1 MPNWIL
7 QRPLQGATILL
18 LILLVSLPSSVS
30 LAQDNADRQALRAL
44 KPVYEQ
50 FAREGNPAL
59 LKPHLDPE
67 FTGVMVTGESVT
79 GYDGVEKYWQYI
91 WDLMGEGGQYTVT
104 VTEDGPALF
113 AGDLAIASGTTE
125 DKVVTSVGKEFHF
138 ASRWTTIFRKREGEW
153 KILRIHAS
161 MNPISNEFIAAQVTT
176 VMMITGSIAAAVS
189 LILGWFAHVFW
200 RSRRTR
206 RTHA

>member
-30 LAQDNADRQALRAL
+30 LAQDNADRQALQAL

-189 LILGWFAHVFW
+189 LILGWLAHMFW
-200 RSRRTR
+200 RSRRKPP
-206 RTHA
+206 ADA

>member
-1 MPNWIL
+1 MPIWIL
-7 QRPLQGATILL
+7 QRPLQGSTVLL

-50 FAREGNPAL
+50 AMREGNPAL

-125 DKVVTSVGKEFHF
+125 DNVVTSVGKEFHF
-138 ASRWTTIFRKREGEW
+138 TSRWTAIMRKQDGKW

-176 VMMITGSIAAAVS
+176 VMMITGSIAAVVS

-200 RSRRTR
+200 RSRRKRPADT
-206 RTHA
+206 

>member
-1 MPNWIL
+1 MPIWIL
-7 QRPLQGATILL
+7 QRPLQVSTILL
-18 LILLVSLPSSVS
+18 LILLVSLPWSVS
-30 LAQDNADRQALRAL
+30 LAQDNADRQALQAL

-50 FAREGNPAL
+50 AMREGNPAL

-138 ASRWTTIFRKREGEW
+138 TSRWTAIMRKQEGEW

-176 VMMITGSIAAAVS
+176 VTMITGSIAAAVS
-189 LILGWFAHVFW
+189 LILGWLAHMFW
-200 RSRRTR
+200 RSRRKR
-206 RTHA
+206 PADA